1 MVQKIHPRGV
11 IWGPYGHFKKNQL
24 SVLSIYIVVFV
35 IGDFIAMFTVFAA
48 LLFAFHF
55 ILVKIKPSLCYHDP
69 IASDFDMYQ
78 MAKDVTSK
86 FQKIATKRQPSLQKT
101 VSFHEENSLESGDEA
116 IYEEPVNV
124 YNKQNGSSVLKV
136 I

>member
-1 MVQKIHPRGV
+1 MSEKSEDVTPV
-11 IWGPYGHFKKNQL
+11 
-24 SVLSIYIVVFV
+24 VLKLML

-48 LLFAFHF
+48 LLFALHF
-55 ILVKIKPSLCYHDP
+55 VLVKIRPSLCYHDP

-101 VSFHEENSLESGDEA
+101 VSFHEENSSESGDEA

-124 YNKQNGSSVLKV
+124 YNKQNGSSV
-136 I
+136 

>member
-1 MVQKIHPRGV
+1 MSEKSEDVTPV
-11 IWGPYGHFKKNQL
+11 
-24 SVLSIYIVVFV
+24 VLKLML

-101 VSFHEENSLESGDEA
+101 VSFHEENSSESGDEA

-124 YNKQNGSSVLKV
+124 YNKQNGTSV
-136 I
+136 

>member
-1 MVQKIHPRGV
+1 MSEKSEDVTPV
-11 IWGPYGHFKKNQL
+11 
-24 SVLSIYIVVFV
+24 VLKLML

-48 LLFAFHF
+48 LLFALHF

-101 VSFHEENSLESGDEA
+101 VSFHKTAENGYPNFKAL
-116 IYEEPVNV
+116 PF
-124 YNKQNGSSVLKV
+124 
-136 I
+136 

>member
-1 MVQKIHPRGV
+1 MSEKSEDGV
-11 IWGPYGHFKKNQL
+11 
-24 SVLSIYIVVFV
+24 SEVVFKLML

-48 LLFAFHF
+48 LLFALHF

-101 VSFHEENSLESGDEA
+101 VSFHEENTSESGDEA
-116 IYEEPVNV
+116 IYDEPINI
-124 YNKQNGSSVLKV
+124 YNKQNGSSV
-136 I
+136 

>member
-1 MVQKIHPRGV
+1 MSEKSEDGV
-11 IWGPYGHFKKNQL
+11 
-24 SVLSIYIVVFV
+24 SEVVFKLMV

-48 LLFAFHF
+48 FLFALHF

-69 IASDFDMYQ
+69 IASDIDMCQ

-101 VSFHEENSLESGDEA
+101 VSFHEENSSESGDTVATDELLC
-116 IYEEPVNV
+116 
-124 YNKQNGSSVLKV
+124 LKNAGTQ
-136 I
+136 ISMFFTSNE

>member
-1 MVQKIHPRGV
+1 MSEKSEDVTPV
-11 IWGPYGHFKKNQL
+11 
-24 SVLSIYIVVFV
+24 VLKLML

-48 LLFAFHF
+48 LLFALHF

-86 FQKIATKRQPSLQKT
+86 FQRIATKRQPSLQKT
-101 VSFHEENSLESGDEA
+101 VSFHEENSSESGDEA
-116 IYEEPVNV
+116 IYEEPANV
-124 YNKQNGSSVLKV
+124 YNKQNGSFA
-136 I
+136 

>member
-1 MVQKIHPRGV
+1 MSEKSEDGV
-11 IWGPYGHFKKNQL
+11 
-24 SVLSIYIVVFV
+24 SEVVFKLMV

-48 LLFAFHF
+48 FLFALHF

-86 FQKIATKRQPSLQKT
+86 FQKIATAKRQPSLQKT
-101 VSFHEENSLESGDEA
+101 RRPA
-116 IYEEPVNV
+116 IPHASKTGEEPGALQGLE
-124 YNKQNGSSVLKV
+124 KGIFQKKSCKR
-136 I
+136 

>member
-1 MVQKIHPRGV
+1 MSEKSEDVTPV
-11 IWGPYGHFKKNQL
+11 
-24 SVLSIYIVVFV
+24 VLKLML

-48 LLFAFHF
+48 LLFALHF
-55 ILVKIKPSLCYHDP
+55 VLVKIKPSLCYHDP

-101 VSFHEENSLESGDEA
+101 VSFHEENSSGSGDEA
-116 IYEEPVNV
+116 IYDEPVNV
-124 YNKQNGSSVLKV
+124 YNKQNGSFV
-136 I
+136 

>member
-1 MVQKIHPRGV
+1 MSEKSEDVTPV
-11 IWGPYGHFKKNQL
+11 
-24 SVLSIYIVVFV
+24 VLKLML

-48 LLFAFHF
+48 LLFALHF
-55 ILVKIKPSLCYHDP
+55 VLVKIKPSLCYHDP

-101 VSFHEENSLESGDEA
+101 VSFHEENSSESGDEA

-124 YNKQNGSSVLKV
+124 YNKQNGTSV
-136 I
+136 

>member
-1 MVQKIHPRGV
+1 MSEKTEEGV
-11 IWGPYGHFKKNQL
+11 
-24 SVLSIYIVVFV
+24 SEVVFKLML

-48 LLFAFHF
+48 LLFALHF
-55 ILVKIKPSLCYHDP
+55 ILVKIKPSLFYHDP
-69 IASDFDMYQ
+69 IASDFDFDMYQ

-101 VSFHEENSLESGDEA
+101 VSFHEENSSESGDEA

-124 YNKQNGSSVLKV
+124 YNKQNGSSV
-136 I
+136 

>member
-1 MVQKIHPRGV
+1 MSEKSEDVTPV
-11 IWGPYGHFKKNQL
+11 
-24 SVLSIYIVVFV
+24 VLKLML

-48 LLFAFHF
+48 LLFALHF

-86 FQKIATKRQPSLQKT
+86 FQRIATKRQPSLQKT
-101 VSFHEENSLESGDEA
+101 VSFHEENSSESGDEA

-124 YNKQNGSSVLKV
+124 YNKQNGTSV
-136 I
+136 

>member
-1 MVQKIHPRGV
+1 MSEKSEDVTPV
-11 IWGPYGHFKKNQL
+11 
-24 SVLSIYIVVFV
+24 VLKLML

-48 LLFAFHF
+48 LLFALHF
-55 ILVKIKPSLCYHDP
+55 VLVKIKPSLCYHDP

-101 VSFHEENSLESGDEA
+101 VSFHEENSSGSGDEA
-116 IYEEPVNV
+116 IYDEPVNV
-124 YNKQNGSSVLKV
+124 YNKQNGTSV
-136 I
+136 